1 MPSAYSHAY
10 FQPSP
15 PERLANLNFQ
25 AAKGDNGETFS
36 LPPFILPPP
45 NQQFA
50 AHRNSYA
57 GLPPPGITHP
67 AAGYSMAKRGSI
79 VDVPPLMEDKP
90 RHSARSE
97 GAVAQQPQQEKPSGG
112 VSAQLD
118 YEIKEMAD
126 FVSTMSL
133 RMYVYGDLE
142 EPNGTNVFTSAFPH
156 SQVSS
161 QWRNF
166 VTQILSSTRLPD
178 STILLAMEYLKE
190 RISKGDGNPPPHM
203 NIHKLVTIALL
214 LASKF
219 LDDNTFQNKSWAE
232 VTGIP
237 VTEINA
243 LEMEWLREMSWNLH
257 IDPNGNKGWDT
268 MRRTWVQFKA
278 DKQPAPVTPPTLA
291 PIDTKLPFQQS
302 SLYSRNG
309 YSDRHRPL
317 SAITD
322 RMFTL
327 PSNRPQSA
335 YWSGAPSPG
344 DSPPSAPETG
354 PPTPEYTGWPAQFV
368 LPPPQYQSR
377 LPATNFP
384 PFYSHAPSPSYW
396 HQSSEFSYFNGCN
409 GCREPYAM
417 HICGGHGNQA
427 VVG

>member
-1 MPSAYSHAY
+1 MPSAFSQHY

-15 PERLANLNFQ
+15 PELLANPNFQ
-25 AAKGDNGETFS
+25 ATKGDNGETFS

-50 AHRNSYA
+50 GHRNSYA
-57 GLPPPGITHP
+57 GLPPPGLSHP
-67 AAGYSMAKRGSI
+67 VGGYMAKRGSI
-79 VDVPPLMEDKP
+79 VDVPQLIEDKP
-90 RHSARSE
+90 RQSARSE
-97 GAVAQQPQQEKPSGG
+97 GAVAHQPQQQEKPPSGG

-126 FVSTMSL
+126 FVSTVSL
-133 RMYVYGDLE
+133 RIAY
-142 EPNGTNVFTSAFPH
+142 PN
-156 SQVSS
+156 SQVTS

-178 STILLAMEYLKE
+178 STILLALEYLKN
-190 RISKGDGNPPPHM
+190 RLAQRDGTPPPHM

-243 LEMEWLREMSWNLH
+243 LEMEWLREMGWNLH
-257 IDPNGNKGWDT
+257 VDPNGDKGWET
-268 MRRTWVQFKA
+268 WRRTWAQFKQ
-278 DKQPAPVTPPTLA
+278 DKKPAPSTPPTLA
-291 PIDTKLPFQQS
+291 PIDTKLAFQQGNM
-302 SLYSRNG
+302 YARNG
-309 YSDRHRPL
+309 YTDRHRPL

-322 RMFTL
+322 RMFQL
-327 PSNRPQSA
+327 PSNRPQST
-335 YWSGAPSPG
+335 YWSAVPSPS

-368 LPPPQYQSR
+368 LPPPQYQTR

-396 HQSSEFSYFNGCN
+396 NASDYSYFCN

-417 HICGGHGNQA
+417 HVCGQA
-427 VVG
+427 VIG